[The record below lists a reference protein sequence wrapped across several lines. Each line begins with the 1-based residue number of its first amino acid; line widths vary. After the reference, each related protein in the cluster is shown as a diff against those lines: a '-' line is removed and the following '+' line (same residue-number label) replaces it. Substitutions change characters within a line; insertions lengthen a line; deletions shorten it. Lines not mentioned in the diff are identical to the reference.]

1 MGHTTFASRFARAV
15 IALAVL
21 AGAFASQA
29 APAAGWANGGGDGYG
44 THDWIIDQAMRVLDG
59 RVDGWFDAQTAR
71 IHSDDPDTI
80 ERAAGD
86 QDDHVYHEKGKR
98 GGAIDRI
105 ATEFDKAQAS
115 YAAGDYE
122 DASYHIGLLSHIYGD
137 ILQPYHTAY
146 AAMNRDTE
154 HHNYEQVVAPLTRKA
169 SDMPAW
175 QSSRRTV
182 STFGNIRTKAVASAK
197 YSRSLY
203 PALHKAF
210 AHDQHHDERNG
221 QGDHRQGHEARGRRP
236 GRRDLVGRPGHR
248 RPPQVGSLK
257 VSVRWVGVKSGYHTQ
272 WVYVTAKDVDGKPI
286 EDLKVSVAWPTTNGT
301 REEVLYTDPTGSR
314 CARAPSGPRP
324 QLHAA
329 RRRRLGHRA
338 RPAPAGP
345 RVVGDHA
352 RPQGRRRRLQD
363 TGQRRDRRPRSD
375 GHRHVDRPRQQR
387 PTGPQPARPLGLGL
401 RRQEGDDEGHHGR
414 HRPRLE
420 LAADHDV
427 DDPDPGAR

>member
-15 IALAVL
+15 IALAVS

-210 AHDQHHDERNG
+210 APDQHHMNADG
-221 QGDHRQGHEARGRRP
+221 QGDHRQGDEAGPTIVITPYAAPTESRFITAAFSEISGEWNATSSSRNESP
-236 GRRDLVGRPGHR
+236 TTPAM
-248 RPPQVGSLK
+248 
-257 VSVRWVGVKSGYHTQ
+257 KSGM
-272 WVYVTAKDVDGKPI
+272 
-286 EDLKVSVAWPTTNGT
+286 
-301 REEVLYTDPTGSR
+301 
-314 CARAPSGPRP
+314 
-324 QLHAA
+324 
-329 RRRRLGHRA
+329 
-338 RPAPAGP
+338 
-345 RVVGDHA
+345 
-352 RPQGRRRRLQD
+352 
-363 TGQRRDRRPRSD
+363 RS
-375 GHRHVDRPRQQR
+375 
-387 PTGPQPARPLGLGL
+387 LM
-401 RRQEGDDEGHHGR
+401 
-414 HRPRLE
+414 
-420 LAADHDV
+420 
-427 DDPDPGAR
+427 